1 MLQIK
6 PRGALNSRGIVNLP
20 LLKKIL
26 EVCVESQK
34 TNFMEMLYFLVF
46 SVEANLAA
54 LRNFL
59 QWLSACL
66 NSTLDAED
74 LFCWHKQRKWFLWAI
89 AAKQAAE
96 NHRQEWGLTW
106 YFWSRTC
113 ASIPPCAHSQNQ
125 QKEHPL
131 LNQK

>member
-6 PRGALNSRGIVNLP
+6 PRGALNSGGIVNLP

-59 QWLSACL
+59 Q
-66 NSTLDAED
+66 
-74 LFCWHKQRKWFLWAI
+74 
-89 AAKQAAE
+89 
-96 NHRQEWGLTW
+96 
-106 YFWSRTC
+106 
-113 ASIPPCAHSQNQ
+113 
-125 QKEHPL
+125 
-131 LNQK
+131 